1 MPITA
6 TYEVKCDACWGV
18 MDGAYETREDA
29 EKAREELGWTD
40 LNGGSACPEHNT
52 RPDRDTEE

>member
-6 TYEVKCDACWGV
+6 TYEVKCDVCWGV

-29 EKAREELGWTD
+29 DTARLELGWVD
-40 LNGGSACPEHNT
+40 PNGGTACPEHNT
-52 RPDRDTEE
+52 AADRVAEQ

>member
-18 MDGAYETREDA
+18 MDGEYDTREEA
-29 EKAREELGWTD
+29 EAAREELGWTD

-52 RPDRDTEE
+52 ATEK